1 MKPTHAHGWQV
12 NSHPRHTEKVIWNNK
27 VGITVLGEMAITIL
41 AGGTGSVKL
50 VRGMVSQKS
59 KLNIISN
66 VGDNYWLYGMYVCPD
81 IDTIVYG
88 LADLLDQERGWG
100 IKKDTFNFLR
110 QMEIFGEEAW
120 FRIGDR
126 DAATHLVRTNM
137 LKNGKNLT
145 EIIKWMCEKFAVS
158 ANIIP
163 VTDNSVETR
172 IITDKGELHLQEYW
186 VKHRGRDPVEGIQ
199 YIGADKAR
207 PNPEAVNAIHDAE
220 MVILSPGNPLTSIGP
235 MLQIKG
241 IRKELVKAKKKVVAV
256 SPFIGGSA
264 ISGPAAKYMQAAGM
278 EANAYGLAKMYSD
291 VCSNMVVD
299 AKDRLLAKKIQNLDM
314 RVFETRITM
323 KNKAAEDRL
332 ANFILKQV
340 HV

>member
-1 MKPTHAHGWQV
+1 M
-12 NSHPRHTEKVIWNNK
+12 
-27 VGITVLGEMAITIL
+27 ITVL

-50 VRGMVSQKS
+50 VRGLVSHEPKV
-59 KLNIISN
+59 NVISN
-66 VGDNYWLYGMYVCPD
+66 VGDNYWLYGLYICPD

-110 QMEIFGEEAW
+110 QMEIFGEETW

-126 DAATHLVRTNM
+126 DAATNLIRTNM
-137 LKNGKNLT
+137 LKNGKNLSDIT
-145 EIIKWMCEKFAVS
+145 KWMCEKFAIS

-172 IITDKGELHLQEYW
+172 ITTNKGELHLQEYW
-186 VKHRGRDPVEGIQ
+186 VKHRGKDTIEGIQ
-199 YIGADKAR
+199 YIGAEKAR
-207 PNPEAVNAIHDAE
+207 PNPEAVNAIHDAD
-220 MVILSPGNPLTSIGP
+220 MVIIAPGNPLTSIGP

-241 IRKELVKAKKKVVAV
+241 IRKELSKIKKKVVAV
-256 SPFIGGSA
+256 SPLIGDNS
-264 ISGPAAKYMQAAGM
+264 ISGPAAKYMQAAGI
-278 EANAYGLAKMYSD
+278 ESNVYGLAKMYSD
-291 VCSNMVVD
+291 VCSNIVVD
-299 AKDRLLAKKIQNLDM
+299 KKDKVLVKKIQSLDIK
-314 RVFETRITM
+314 VFETKITM
-323 KNKAAEDRL
+323 KNKLAEDAL